1 LTAEIAEEFAEFAEF
16 AEKIFLRVL
25 VETPAPP
32 AFCRNALE
40 RKQPP
45 GWSRLLVF
53 FSTTTFSSGLL
64 AFSST
69 LAS

>member
-1 LTAEIAEEFAEFAEF
+1 MVFVVVVLAHFTGKRVLTAKIAKDSAKFAK
-16 AEKIFLRVL
+16 KIVPKVL

-45 GWSRLLVF
+45 GWSRLFVF
-53 FSTTTFSSGLL
+53 FSQ
-64 AFSST
+64 
-69 LAS
+69 

>member
-1 LTAEIAEEFAEFAEF
+1 LTAEIAEEFAKI

-32 AFCRNALE
+32 AFCKNALE

-45 GWSRLLVF
+45 GWSRLFVF
-53 FSTTTFSSGLL
+53 FSQQLL
-64 AFSST
+64 ALGS
-69 LAS
+69 

>member
-1 LTAEIAEEFAEFAEF
+1 LTAEIAEDFAKFV
-16 AEKIFLRVL
+16 EKIFLRVL

-45 GWSRLLVF
+45 GWSRLFVF
-53 FSTTTFSSGLL
+53 FPQQLL
-64 AFSST
+64 ALGS
-69 LAS
+69 